1 MPARTEKVA
10 SLLQREVSQTLQREM
25 SDPRLGGMISVTKV
39 KVSEDLRQ
47 ALVFVS
53 VLPHEYESRVIAALT
68 DAAGHIQRKTKPRV
82 AMRIMPR
89 LQFRLDESLKK
100 QADVL
105 AAIREASERTGSEGG
120 SDTKEPET
128 ENS

>member
-1 MPARTEKVA
+1 MPSRTEKVA

-25 SDPRLGGMISVTKV
+25 SDPRLDGMISITRV
-39 KVSEDLRQ
+39 KVSDDLSQ

-53 VLPHEYESRVIAALT
+53 VLPREHESRVIAALT

-82 AMRIMPR
+82 AMRVMPR

-105 AAIREASERTGSEGG
+105 AAIREAAERTSTEGS
-120 SDTKEPET
+120 SDTKDLET
-128 ENS
+128 